1 MRIRSAKTL
10 VFLREEKAIV
20 GYNYLTRSTFFC
32 SHDLLIFLALIDEWT
47 DLHTVRNHLPYI
59 STAEL
64 ERKIDD
70 LIAVHAVIPEDSDT
84 LQEEDDFIE
93 GWHWGMPAA
102 LLHMTVQDRPYLSI
116 EQSEALQVSR
126 LATGSQ
132 PSLCQWNDEQDSIA
146 LNWPLEA
153 NGDGLLGLMARRRT
167 VRSTDATAISID
179 QLSDCLFAGLG
190 ITGVTKNGAGVT
202 LPLGMTPS
210 GGARNPYEAFVYARS
225 VDGLAPGFYHYSA
238 LQHSLSQVL
247 TNETP
252 LPSELLGG
260 QDWVDDMP
268 CLIVLCAYFERPM
281 WKYHDANAYR
291 VVLIEAGHIGQNV
304 MLAATNHGL
313 CACPSAALDHSKIA
327 RCLGLGD
334 DAMRAP
340 IYAMTLAKPG
350 ESENEVIPL
359 RSADLPTGE
368 HLHTQ
373 MLAG

>member
-10 VFLREEKAIV
+10 VFLREEKSIV
-20 GYNYLTRSTFFC
+20 GYNYLTRSTFLC

-47 DLHTVRNHLPYI
+47 DLQTVRNHLPYI

-64 ERKIDD
+64 ERKVDD
-70 LIAVHAVIPEDSDT
+70 LISVHAIVPEGSDT
-84 LQEEDDFIE
+84 LQDEDHFID
-93 GWHWGMPAA
+93 GWQWGMPAA
-102 LLHMTVQDRPYLSI
+102 LLHMTVQDRPYMSI
-116 EQSEALQVSR
+116 EQSESLQRDR
-126 LATGSQ
+126 LVEGSQ
-132 PSLCQWNDEQDSIA
+132 PPLCRWHDEQGSIA
-146 LNWPLEA
+146 LNWPLES
-153 NGDGLLGLMARRRT
+153 DDDSLLDLMARRRT
-167 VRSTDATAISID
+167 VRSTDAPTISVD

-190 ITGVTKNGAGVT
+190 ITGVTKNRAGVT

-225 VDGLAPGFYHYSA
+225 VEGLAPGFYHYSA

-252 LPSELLGG
+252 TPSELLGG

-268 CLIVLCAYFERPM
+268 CLIILCAYFERPM

-304 MLAATNHGL
+304 MLAATSRGL

-327 RCLGLGD
+327 RCLDLGD
-334 DAMRAP
+334 DTMRAP

-350 ESENEVIPL
+350 KPESEVVPL
-359 RSADLPTGE
+359 RSADLPSGE
-368 HLHTQ
+368 HLHPH
-373 MLAG
+373 MLTG